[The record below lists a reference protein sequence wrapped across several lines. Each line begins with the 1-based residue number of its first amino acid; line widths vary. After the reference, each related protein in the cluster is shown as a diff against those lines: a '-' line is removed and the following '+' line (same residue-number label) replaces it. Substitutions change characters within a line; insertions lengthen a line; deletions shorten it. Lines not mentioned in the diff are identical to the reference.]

1 MLYDIGGA
9 SAKTATSAK
18 GTRKRTNDHING
30 GGVDILGFRDTATGA
45 AEDTKG
51 PGLVEDEA
59 EFVAEAEFN
68 LGVLLARALTIR

>member
-9 SAKTATSAK
+9 GAETATGAE
-18 GTRKRTNDHING
+18 GTRKRTNNHING
-30 GGVDILGFRDTATGA
+30 GGVDVLGFRDTAAGA

-51 PGLVEDEA
+51 PGLVEDKA

-68 LGVLLARALTIR
+68 LGA